1 MKRIKVLID
10 FVKLSVAEKIVFYR
24 NVIAKIKANASVF
37 TKPDEDLDTASTAVD
52 TLEKNSIAASGGG
65 HAATVAMH
73 ASEDAADEIFRV
85 LAAYVDRTAK
95 GDESII
101 LSSGFNTSKQPT
113 SAQKPDLTVQN
124 GANSGSVKLVAKA
137 VVKAGSYIWQSAKGS
152 LPVDDNGWTTIGIT
166 TQASNDV
173 TGLEVT
179 AIFYFRVAA
188 VTPEGTNDFSAP
200 VMKVI
205 V

>member
-1 MKRIKVLID
+1 
-10 FVKLSVAEKIVFYR
+10 
-24 NVIAKIKANASVF
+24 
-37 TKPDEDLDTASTAVD
+37 
-52 TLEKNSIAASGGG
+52 
-65 HAATVAMH
+65 MH
-73 ASEDAADEIFRV
+73 TSEDAADEIFRV

-101 LSSGFNTSKQPT
+101 LSSGFDTSKQPT
-113 SAQKPDLTVQN
+113 PAQKPDLIVQN

-137 VVKAGSYIWQSAKGS
+137 VVKSGSYIWQSAKGS
-152 LPVDDNGWTTIGIT
+152 LPIDDKGWTTIGFT

>member
-10 FVKLSVAEKIVFYR
+10 FVRLSVAEKIVFYR

-37 TKPDEDLDTASTAVD
+37 TKPDEDLETAGTAVD

-73 ASEDAADEIFRV
+73 ASEEAADEIFRV

-101 LSSGFNTSKQPT
+101 LSSGFETSKQPT
-113 SAQKPDLTVQN
+113 PAQKPELTVQN
-124 GANSGSVKLVAKA
+124 GANSGSVKLIAKA
-137 VVKAGSYIWQSAKGS
+137 VVKAGSYIWQYAKDT
-152 LPVDDNGWTTIGIT
+152 LPTDDNGWVAAGFT
-166 TQASNDV
+166 TQASNEL
-173 TGLEVT
+173 TGLTV
-179 AIFYFRVAA
+179 ASKYYFRVAA
-188 VTPEGTNDFSAP
+188 ITNTGTTDFTSP
-200 VMKVI
+200 VLKV
-205 V
+205 VE

>member
-10 FVKLSVAEKIVFYR
+10 FVKLSIAEKIVFYR

-37 TKPDEDLDTASTAVD
+37 THPDEDLDTAD
-52 TLEKNSIAASGGG
+52 TVVNNLEKNSIAASGGG

-73 ASEDAADEIFRV
+73 ASEEAADEIFRI
-85 LAAYVDRTAK
+85 LAAYVDRMAK

-101 LSSGFNTSKQPT
+101 LSSGFETSKQPT
-113 SAQKPDLTVQN
+113 TAQKPELTVQN
-124 GANSGSVKLVAKA
+124 GANSGSVKLIAKA
-137 VVKAGSYIWQSAKGS
+137 VAKAGSYIWQYAKDT
-152 LPVDDNGWTTIGIT
+152 LPTDDSGWVAAGFT
-166 TQASNDV
+166 TQASNEL
-173 TGLEVT
+173 TGLTV
-179 AIFYFRVAA
+179 ASKYYFRVAA
-188 VTPEGTNDFSAP
+188 ITPEGTNDFSAP